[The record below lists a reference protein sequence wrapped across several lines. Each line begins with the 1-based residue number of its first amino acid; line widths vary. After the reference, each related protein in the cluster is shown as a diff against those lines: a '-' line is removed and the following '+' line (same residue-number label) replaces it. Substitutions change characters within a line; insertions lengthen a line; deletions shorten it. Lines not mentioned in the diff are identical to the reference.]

1 MLNGMDRTPVDLE
14 RAGQRL
20 ALWSVFAGAG
30 LALLKVFVGLAAD
43 STAVVSDGFEGAAD
57 VLSAGVVFVGLWLA
71 SRPPDENHP
80 YGHGRYETLAS
91 LAVGGILV
99 VTGLAICWRSF
110 TTLSEPENVRL
121 FGIYPLLAGLIIKS
135 TLAVLKW
142 RFARRLGSNSLA
154 ADAWH
159 DVTDLF
165 STTVALAAVGLSVS
179 NPLRFQKADHIG
191 SMVIGLIVVFVGIRL
206 VRHTIDQLTD
216 TMPDDNSMN
225 QIRAAAMSV
234 PGSRGIEK
242 CFARRTGFKYH
253 VDLHLEVDPD
263 LTVRES
269 HDIAAQVKAQV
280 KQRLDWVADVLVHVE
295 PAHDSGRDFESTRK
309 RVSRA
314 RR

>member
-1 MLNGMDRTPVDLE
+1 MDRTAVDLE

-20 ALWSVFAGAG
+20 ALWSVLAGAG
-30 LALLKVFVGLAAD
+30 LALVKVFVGVAAD

-57 VLSAGVVFVGLWLA
+57 VFSSGVVFIGLWLA
-71 SRPPDENHP
+71 SRPPDDNHP

-99 VTGLAICWRSF
+99 MTGLGIGWRSF
-110 TTLSEPENVRL
+110 ATMSEPEDVKL
-121 FGIYPLLAGLIIKS
+121 FAIYPLVAGIVIKS
-135 TLAVLKW
+135 TLAVFKW
-142 RFARRLGSNSLA
+142 RSARRLSSTSLA

-159 DVTDLF
+159 DATDLF
-165 STTVALAAVGLSVS
+165 STLVALAAVGLSVS
-179 NPLRFQKADHIG
+179 NPARFQKADHAG
-191 SMVIGLIVVFVGIRL
+191 SMVIGLIVVFVGVRL

-216 TMPDDNSMN
+216 TMPDEYSMK
-225 QIRAAAMSV
+225 QIRAAALSV

-269 HDIAAQVKAQV
+269 HDIAAKVKAQV

-295 PAHDSGRDFESTRK
+295 PAQEFNRDFKTARGRAS
-309 RVSRA
+309 RV